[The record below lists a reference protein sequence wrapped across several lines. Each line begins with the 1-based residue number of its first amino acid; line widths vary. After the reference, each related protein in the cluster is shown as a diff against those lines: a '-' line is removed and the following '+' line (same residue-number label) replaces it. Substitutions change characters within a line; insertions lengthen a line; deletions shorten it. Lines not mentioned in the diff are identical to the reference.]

1 MFYKRKVAEI
11 GSARIPARSDL
22 LPVRWWVYISNTDHG
37 IFSLFPY
44 QYWGEC
50 EIPCFWLQSI
60 LILSPSTLRLRT
72 SKYTQVNGGE
82 LNVSSFFI
90 IIFSKI
96 ENDSQRH
103 IVWNLFM
110 RNPIL
115 LYSDKP
121 RLNILQINPLHLIIL
136 SSRYLQTRKEMTI
149 KFSNGW
155 SPFLYQLNYLQRI
168 HWRMLSSSIMCCTS
182 KWKDTK
188 KWNYHSSWAQFHL
201 TKIDRKMLMNI

>member
-1 MFYKRKVAEI
+1 MRDSMFLTTVYTHIESIYVTVENFQI
-11 GSARIPARSDL
+11 HTSE
-22 LPVRWWVYISNTDHG
+22 RWRT
-37 IFSLFPY
+37 
-44 QYWGEC
+44 EC
-50 EIPCFWLQSI
+50 I
-60 LILSPSTLRLRT
+60 LILYHNIFKDWKWFAT
-72 SKYTQVNGGE
+72 SYRME
-82 LNVSSFFI
+82 SFFYE
-90 IIFSKI
+90 K
-96 ENDSQRH
+96 
-103 IVWNLFM
+103 
-110 RNPIL
+110 PIL